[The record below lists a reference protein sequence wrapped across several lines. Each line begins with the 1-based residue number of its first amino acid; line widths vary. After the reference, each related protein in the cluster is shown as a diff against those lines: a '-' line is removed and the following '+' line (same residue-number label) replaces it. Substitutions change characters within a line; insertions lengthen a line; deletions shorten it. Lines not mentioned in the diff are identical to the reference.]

1 MLRKQLLARKLKLES
16 IIRSCSEWIK
26 KAPKGY
32 IVISKSH
39 SCYRFYYKTTKNSSL
54 GIKLDKEKD
63 KALIKTL
70 CLKDYYSRVLF
81 VAKEELKKI
90 KKVLDFEKKE
100 LIASIYEDLHPIRK
114 SYITPLDIKLEDKII
129 AFVEDKGIDV
139 KPEEGKYMVRTKRGE
154 YVRSMAEYK
163 IANSLLAAGIPYKYE
178 FPYRAVD
185 GHYLHPDFT
194 VINKN
199 TGEIFLWE
207 HFGMMDKPDYVKNS
221 FLYKINLYA
230 DDDIYIGK
238 GLIVT
243 FTGYNQELKQEM
255 IDAMISK
262 YLI

>member
-26 KAPKGY
+26 KAPKGS
-32 IVISKSH
+32 IRISS
-39 SCYRFYYKTTKNSSL
+39 SRGSIYYYYKPNENSEN
-54 GIKLDKEKD
+54 GIKLDKD
-63 KALIKTL
+63 NHKTL
-70 CLKDYYSRVLF
+70 IETMIYKDYYSRVLSE
-81 VAKEELKKI
+81 AKNELKKI
-90 KKVLDFEKKE
+90 KKLLEYEDTDAIV
-100 LIASIYEDLHPIRK
+100 SIYENLQPNRK
-114 SYITPLDIKLEDKII
+114 KYIIPLEKSIKDKIK
-129 AFVEDKGIDV
+129 AFEDEKVADVE
-139 KPEEGKYMVRTKRGE
+139 PEEGKYVIRTKRGE

-238 GLIVT
+238 GLIAT

-255 IDAMISK
+255 IDSMINN
-262 YLI
+262 YLL